1 MLKTPDF
8 TGVPNLKRLILQ
20 GCTKLD
26 EVHPSIGGLKQLI
39 LLNLENCRSLNSL
52 PCNIGLESLK
62 TLILSGCSTLKKFP
76 EIVGDM
82 KNLLQLYL
90 DGTAIKEL
98 PLSAERLRGLTFLNL
113 RDCKNL
119 SSWSVICSLT
129 SLERLILSGCSKLD
143 KMPEDLGNLERLVE
157 LDVSQTAIRQG
168 SPPKSRLFTCCLS
181 PSPIGLVL
189 PTSFSGLCSL
199 TTLDLSYCNLSDG
212 SILKDLISLS
222 SLRSLDLSGNNFER
236 IPENISQLSKLRELS
251 LGKCSRLRSLPKLP
265 LSILYVWANYCASLE
280 TDSDQIDL
288 RTSDET
294 GVAVISC
301 SRSDEYKDL
310 KLCNIS
316 FSRAQTD
323 LMMRKKLEVCLLVYL
338 FVRLSVYLSLNHK
351 HTYPSKLTLLLLFL
365 FIFDRQTFSI
375 PM

>member
-62 TLILSGCSTLKKFP
+62 TLILSGCSTLKKLP

-82 KNLLQLYL
+82 KNLLQLHL

-119 SSWSVICSLT
+119 SSWSVICCLT

-157 LDVSQTAIRQG
+157 LDVSQTAIRQV
-168 SPPKSRLFTCCLS
+168 SPPISLLFTSCLLLFTTCLS
-181 PSPIGLVL
+181 PSANIGLVL

-236 IPENISQLSKLRELS
+236 IPENISQLSKLREIS

-265 LSILYVWANYCASLE
+265 LSILYVWADYCASLE

-310 KLCNIS
+310 KLRNIS
-316 FSRAQTD
+316 FSTAQTD

-351 HTYPSKLTLLLLFL
+351 HTYPSTFN
-365 FIFDRQTFSI
+365 FIIIIFVYI
-375 PM
+375 